1 MSCEFSLFSEATPF
15 AAPVA
20 ATVLAVPFG
29 HAFPLFTLR
38 KYRRAFCD
46 RLLLGGCGD
55 PMNDR
60 HNFLRGAV
68 GTNGYFFCCARYACA
83 QTSWQSLRA
92 SYGFLARLRPASGP
106 WLPRARGR
114 SSSSRSPGRV
124 ANFWARYILTLRAL
138 GPRHSPPVE

>member
-29 HAFPLFTLR
+29 HPFPLFTLR
-38 KYRRAFCD
+38 KYRRAFYD

-68 GTNGYFFCCARYACA
+68 GTNGYFFCFAALA
-83 QTSWQSLRA
+83 T
-92 SYGFLARLRPASGP
+92 LARRLLGNHLERLTDFLRDFDEQAG
-106 WLPRARGR
+106 LGCRELAADRHQAAVRG
-114 SSSSRSPGRV
+114 
-124 ANFWARYILTLRAL
+124 
-138 GPRHSPPVE
+138 E